1 MKIWTDL
8 EICQQERANA
18 YPTLGDFA
26 DALYWKEKGDDSKWI
41 AWLAAVAAVKEK
53 YPKPGGD

>member
-1 MKIWTDL
+1 MAWTEL
-8 EICQQERANA
+8 EICQQWRASE
-18 YPTLGDFA
+18 YPPIGDFA